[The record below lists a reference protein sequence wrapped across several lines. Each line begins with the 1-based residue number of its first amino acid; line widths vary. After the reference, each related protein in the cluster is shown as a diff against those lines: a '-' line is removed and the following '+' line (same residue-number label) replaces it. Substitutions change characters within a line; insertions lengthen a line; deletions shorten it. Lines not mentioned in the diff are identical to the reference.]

1 MGDRFVLS
9 PYFLDQP
16 LAGARRLAGPGW
28 HLNASDLAGP
38 GDGDLA
44 GRIALVGRGL
54 ADLVSD
60 AVRAGER
67 PVSVAGD
74 CCTVIAV
81 LAGLQ
86 HAGVDPFL
94 VWLDAHGDFNTWE
107 TTPSGFMG
115 GMPLAMIVGRGDQS
129 LVDAVGLRTLAE
141 QDVILSDA
149 RDLDPGERTALDAS
163 AVVRLADVSAIA
175 AALPAGRSVHVHLDT
190 DVVDAAEAPA
200 MKYPVAGGPR
210 SADLVRLG
218 QALADSGRVTSVS
231 MTLWNVDT
239 DADGT
244 TESACL
250 PVLQALLGK

>member
-16 LAGARRLAGPGW
+16 LAGARLAQPGW
-28 HLNASDLAGP
+28 HLNTPDLPGP
-38 GDGDLA
+38 GDSDLV
-44 GRIALVGRGL
+44 GRMAVVGRGL
-54 ADLVSD
+54 ADFVSD

-86 HAGVDPFL
+86 RAGVDPFL

-107 TTPSGFMG
+107 TTPSGFLG
-115 GMPLAMIVGRGDQS
+115 GMPLAMIVGRGDQH
-129 LVDAVGLRTLAE
+129 LVDAVGLRTLSE
-141 QDVILSDA
+141 HDVVLSDA
-149 RDLDPGERTALDAS
+149 RDLDPGERTALEAS
-163 AVVRLADVSAIA
+163 TVLRLADVSAIE
-175 AALPAGRSVHVHLDT
+175 AALPAGRPVHVHFDT
-190 DVVDAAEAPA
+190 DIVDAAEAPA

-210 SADLVRLG
+210 SADVVRLG
-218 QALADSGRVTSVS
+218 KALADSGRVTSVS
-231 MTLWNVDT
+231 MTLWNVDA

-244 TESACL
+244 TERACL
-250 PVLQALLGK
+250 PAFQALLGT